1 ELLFLSVESV
11 LGFPQSVQS
20 VLLLPEFL
28 REFVSPLLRT
38 VFVIF
43 GFVDF
48 GGLVEDVVDFVG
60 DLLTSPI
67 LIEGSVALDAP
78 A

>member
-28 REFVSPLLRT
+28 RELVSPLLRT

-43 GFVDF
+43 GFVDL